1 MNNASSLDILMER
14 VNRLIL
20 DVEGLCTD
28 LRTQNSVLQRVPVIE
43 EQIKTLDGK
52 ASRCF
57 TVISEVQADAKETSD
72 GLLAVRTTNRVS
84 ATLCGLAFTAAI
96 GFTGWAWSQLT
107 TLQNAD
113 QSFSIRI
120 TTLEIKAQEAEKNA
134 DKLTKNGWVRN
145 DK

>member
-1 MNNASSLDILMER
+1 MER

-57 TVISEVQADAKETSD
+57 TVIGEVQADAKENSD
-72 GLLAVRTTNRVS
+72 GLLAVRTTNRVL

-107 TLQNAD
+107 LLQSAD

-134 DKLTKNGWVRN
+134 DKLVKNGWVRN

>member
-1 MNNASSLDILMER
+1 MER
-14 VNRLIL
+14 VNRLIT

-57 TVISEVQADAKETSD
+57 TVIGEVQDEAKRNSD
-72 GLLAVRTTNRVS
+72 GLLSVQTTNRVL
-84 ATLCGLAFTAAI
+84 ATLSGLAFAVAMACA
-96 GFTGWAWSQLT
+96 GWAWSQLT

>member
-1 MNNASSLDILMER
+1 MNSTTSLDILMER

-57 TVISEVQADAKETSD
+57 TVIAEVQADGKETSD
-72 GLLAVRTTNRVS
+72 GLLAVRTTNRVL
-84 ATLCGLAFTAAI
+84 ATLCGLAFSAALC
-96 GFTGWAWSQLT
+96 FTGWAWSQLV